1 METRFGM
8 PPLPPRKGTPEAII
22 AEQLAASHARRVDA
36 PNPAGPAAAP
46 VLENKTQTQTSNQN
60 PIPPQNPN
68 LPKASKERTMSS
80 TRAAHAKATVRASRS
95 GARAKSPISSIP
107 SAPAQF
113 TRVSSVEV
121 PSSLERHSRK
131 CSVCKHPDR
140 ELIEEMFLHW
150 HSPSTI
156 YKRFLLRDRS
166 SIYDHAHATGL
177 YLRRRR
183 NLRCALEFVIERA
196 EEAPI
201 SSHGIVRA
209 IKAYASITDAGE
221 WVEPPSRVVFS
232 TESSAVSNRHTNGL
246 EIPPTHTKQTLAPLS
261 GNNIHG

>member
-1 METRFGM
+1 MPSTRV
-8 PPLPPRKGTPEAII
+8 A
-22 AEQLAASHARRVDA
+22 HAR
-36 PNPAGPAAAP
+36 
-46 VLENKTQTQTSNQN
+46 
-60 PIPPQNPN
+60 
-68 LPKASKERTMSS
+68 
-80 TRAAHAKATVRASRS
+80 ATVRPSEN
-95 GARAKSPISSIP
+95 GARAKSPIP

-246 EIPPTHTKQTLAPLS
+246 ETPPTHTKQTPASLSNRYKKPVSEADSELAAEACS
-261 GNNIHG
+261 QEISARGSEQCSEQS